1 MGDTV
6 FMRWT
11 LVILIALTICTC
23 AVAQQQI
30 PAASMTKLG
39 YVFSDVNDRL
49 WLANDE
55 FWHDGQLNRCIA
67 TLRLITRINPHETDA
82 YESVSWLMYS
92 DLREED
98 SEAIL
103 REGLAYNLDSYDLYL
118 ELGTFCYFR
127 MRYNEAIALLT
138 ACVTFPDAPA
148 YSRNQLA
155 HAFEKNGQIG
165 DALDIWTQIEAID
178 PDDAVAQLQ
187 IDRIMQGGEPS
198 QVPEMISNSIETRKR
213 DRLNRHDSD

>member
-1 MGDTV
+1 M
-6 FMRWT
+6 
-11 LVILIALTICTC
+11 
-23 AVAQQQI
+23 
-30 PAASMTKLG
+30 
-39 YVFSDVNDRL
+39 
-49 WLANDE
+49 
-55 FWHDGQLNRCIA
+55 
-67 TLRLITRINPHETDA
+67 
-82 YESVSWLMYS
+82 
-92 DLREED
+92 REED